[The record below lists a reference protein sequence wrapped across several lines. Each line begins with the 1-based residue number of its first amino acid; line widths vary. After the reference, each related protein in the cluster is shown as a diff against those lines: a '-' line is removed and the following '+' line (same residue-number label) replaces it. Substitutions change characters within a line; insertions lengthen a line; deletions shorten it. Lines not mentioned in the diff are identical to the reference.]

1 MNSLYLD
8 NKNNSSPEYNKFL
21 EKKTITS
28 LTCSQIW
35 LIFLVNYCKST
46 YLTKLKKNLGGHMI
60 CIFIFH
66 FKNIF

>member
-8 NKNNSSPEYNKFL
+8 NRNNSSPEYNKFL
-21 EKKTITS
+21 EKKLFTS

-46 YLTKLKKNLGGHMI
+46 YLTKLKKNLGGSHDLY
-60 CIFIFH
+60 FYFP
-66 FKNIF
+66 F